1 MDIIFYLTQLDIET
15 GTPVTVTFA
24 GDADVT
30 FDGDTVTFGVE
41 E

>member
-1 MDIIFYLTQLDIET
+1 MDMIFFVTQLDIDT
-15 GTPVTVTFA
+15 GTPITVTFG

-41 E
+41 